1 MRVNPLQMN
10 LMQMN
15 LLQMSLSGAILILVI
30 AAIRAIAA
38 ERLPRKTYLA
48 LWGVALARLL
58 VPVSFPLPF
67 GGILSGFRWRVGR
80 PWNAGVIAGGS
91 SEINA
96 DAIGEG
102 IGNGAVSAISGGADQ
117 TMPVASS
124 HWITLT
130 AWAVAAIWAVFAVCF
145 ALYFVIVWMRCGR
158 EFQTALSVHNEF
170 VERWLQ
176 EHSLRRRIEIRRVSG
191 LPTPLTYGIVHPV
204 ILMPGDTDWKDERQA
219 RYVLFHEYVH
229 ICHFDALWKG
239 IAAAALCLHWFNPL
253 VWVLFFSLQQDIEL
267 ECDECVVRY
276 FGWKRRKEYAEIL
289 LQMEGIRSGLVPFNS
304 YFSKNTTEKR
314 INSIMKFHKKGKL
327 ALFGAVILVV
337 AGAAA
342 VFAAPGTSGR
352 STDIGNILKGEGEFL
367 YASENGPVS
376 SKIEDVPGL
385 FDPEDPYMK
394 IWNFAQVDLDGDD
407 EEEAVLF
414 VFGAAGDT
422 GGSLVLHQMGGKVYG
437 YRMDYRQLEN
447 LKTDGTFSYSD
458 PTGVKEAGI
467 CAITDFT
474 QTGFES
480 DKVTYWTAANPE
492 AASDEGQGGFVVDH
506 HSATEEEYHAAEEEQ
521 VRKTDAEWYDF
532 TDENLADLFGK

>member
-1 MRVNPLQMN
+1 
-10 LMQMN
+10 
-15 LLQMSLSGAILILVI
+15 
-30 AAIRAIAA
+30 
-38 ERLPRKTYLA
+38 
-48 LWGVALARLL
+48 
-58 VPVSFPLPF
+58 
-67 GGILSGFRWRVGR
+67 
-80 PWNAGVIAGGS
+80 
-91 SEINA
+91 
-96 DAIGEG
+96 
-102 IGNGAVSAISGGADQ
+102 
-117 TMPVASS
+117 
-124 HWITLT
+124 
-130 AWAVAAIWAVFAVCF
+130 
-145 ALYFVIVWMRCGR
+145 
-158 EFQTALSVHNEF
+158 
-170 VERWLQ
+170 
-176 EHSLRRRIEIRRVSG
+176 
-191 LPTPLTYGIVHPV
+191 
-204 ILMPGDTDWKDERQA
+204 
-219 RYVLFHEYVH
+219 
-229 ICHFDALWKG
+229 
-239 IAAAALCLHWFNPL
+239 
-253 VWVLFFSLQQDIEL
+253 
-267 ECDECVVRY
+267 
-276 FGWKRRKEYAEIL
+276 
-289 LQMEGIRSGLVPFNS
+289 
-304 YFSKNTTEKR
+304 
-314 INSIMKFHKKGKL
+314 MKFHKKGKL

-458 PTGVKEAGI
+458 PTGVREAGI

-492 AASDEGQGGFVVDH
+492 PASDEGQGSFVVNH
-506 HSATEEEYHAAEEEQ
+506 RSATEEEYRAAEEEQ

-532 TDENLADLFGK
+532 TDENLADLFGN